1 MTYGVIMAGGKGTR
15 LWPEGRKTRPKQLL
29 DLIDHR
35 PMIRVA
41 VDRLAPLIPVD
52 RQIIVTTREYASE
65 IARALPAFPAENI
78 LVEPLGKD
86 TAPCIGWA
94 ALKVTERDPA
104 ATMAVVTADH
114 FIADETG
121 FREVLHAAV
130 TVAENAPLLV
140 VVGFVPLRPD
150 TGLGYIRF
158 GHETREIEGIQFYRV
173 DEFVEKPNKA
183 KAIQY
188 VEDGRYLWNSGM
200 FVMQA
205 RHALNLFSR
214 FLPRHFAL
222 LEEIKSSL
230 GTPDEPAVTEN
241 AYQRFDR
248 VSLDVGIMEKA
259 DNVEVIRADFGWLD
273 IGTWAALDQISLH
286 DARGNVVRG
295 QHVGL
300 DTERCIIR
308 TSNSVVAT
316 MGVHDLVIIET
327 DAAVLVCP
335 KSRVQ
340 EVKNL
345 VETLEKE
352 GREDVT

>member
-1 MTYGVIMAGGKGTR
+1 
-15 LWPEGRKTRPKQLL
+15 
-29 DLIDHR
+29 
-35 PMIRVA
+35 
-41 VDRLAPLIPVD
+41 
-52 RQIIVTTREYASE
+52 
-65 IARALPAFPAENI
+65 
-78 LVEPLGKD
+78 
-86 TAPCIGWA
+86 
-94 ALKVTERDPA
+94 
-104 ATMAVVTADH
+104 
-114 FIADETG
+114 
-121 FREVLHAAV
+121 
-130 TVAENAPLLV
+130 ENAPCVV

-183 KAIQY
+183 RAIQY

-345 VETLEKE
+345 VEALERE